1 MTFFQLLGSPSSSF
15 TGRLITYIIPAFFS
29 ASLFVS
35 NPFMAAPAFGTDK
48 TLDQQIIPGLR
59 TPATFYA
66 NKRVEEVILRAWEEQ
81 YDKIMA
87 TGNVP
92 RALRLVN
99 APISGE
105 TEHRGRNL
113 LTFSAFSGFKKLAAW
128 GLMKGADI
136 NRGDKDNATM
146 LRMAVTNQLIYM
158 VEFALKHRANP
169 NWLQGDGKR
178 NTLGDMMK
186 FSWPLSG
193 FELAWEHGARLRDE
207 EQKEQLIE
215 YLQKEHTDESWKE
228 KARLKY
234 YLDRLKSPQAIHPED
249 KPTFTTTPGK
259 PIDIYMIGIM
269 SDALK
274 AAMLSGEISTTD
286 MIHFNV
292 HGMPLVHF
300 ATFNGMT
307 GALQH
312 ILYSLPSASAAYQV
326 KRRDRTGNDLITSAI
341 KSMNADA
348 LQVVLSTSNEAI
360 NTKVPSL
367 PVYYTQGQT
376 PLHIAVMW
384 KAPDK
389 IFSLLFE
396 YGAAD
401 SLYIK
406 NNRGQTPRDILHL
419 WHSDSP
425 DFERLK
431 KALEPVPTQ
440 ESTSEPKSE
449 PEAEVET
456 ETEPRQ

>member
-1 MTFFQLLGSPSSSF
+1 MTAFQPLSSLLSSVSN
-15 TGRLITYIIPAFFS
+15 RLIAY
-29 ASLFVS
+29 FVAALL
-35 NPFMAAPAFGTDK
+35 MAEQAFGIDK

-81 YDKIMA
+81 YNQIMA

-105 TEHRGRNL
+105 TNHRGRNL
-113 LTFSAFSGFKKLAAW
+113 LTLSAFSGFKKLAAW
-128 GLMKGADI
+128 GLVKGADI

-193 FELAWEHGARLRDE
+193 FELAWEHGARLLDE

-215 YLQKEHTDESWKE
+215 YLKKEHTDESWKE

-234 YLDRLKSPQAIHPED
+234 FLDRLKSPQAILPED
-249 KPTFTTTPGK
+249 KPILTTTPGK
-259 PIDIYMIGIM
+259 PIDIYMIGVM

-274 AAMLSGEISTTD
+274 AAMINGEISTTD
-286 MIHFNV
+286 IIHFNV

-300 ATFNGMT
+300 VTFNGMT

-312 ILYSLPSASAAYQV
+312 ILSHLPSTSAAYQV
-326 KRRDRTGNDLITSAI
+326 KRRDRTGNDLIAASI
-341 KSMNADA
+341 KSLNTEA
-348 LQVVLSTSNEAI
+348 LRLVLSTSNEAI

-384 KAPDK
+384 KAPDE
-389 IFSLLFE
+389 IFSLLFK

-401 SLYIK
+401 SLQIK
-406 NNRGQTPRDILHL
+406 NNSGQTPEDLINL

-431 KALEPVPTQ
+431 EALKPVPTPPP
-440 ESTSEPKSE
+440 S
-449 PEAEVET
+449 
-456 ETEPRQ
+456 